1 MRSRDD
7 GKVIVLE
14 MFERSTLMTSSQE
27 NEQLEALLAPV
38 SQRMVYPPKHIF
50 QMPGETIDGIYYIK
64 SGRTKHYMDNNEGCF
79 KILYTLSSGWFFG
92 ETALFLGKET
102 SLYSQTETKTTI
114 YLIPAS
120 ETYRLMRENELFRDT
135 LLRCFAHK
143 MLILRYE
150 IGNLAFNSCKNRLK
164 RLFCAAVE
172 RENMTDPGWYN
183 LRIHYTHSEL
193 GEIVG
198 GARVTIS
205 RQLTELCNEGFIRI
219 INRRIQVSAEQY
231 HKYMQ
236 SSR

>member
-1 MRSRDD
+1 
-7 GKVIVLE
+7 
-14 MFERSTLMTSSQE
+14 
-27 NEQLEALLAPV
+27 
-38 SQRMVYPPKHIF
+38 
-50 QMPGETIDGIYYIK
+50 
-64 SGRTKHYMDNNEGCF
+64 
-79 KILYTLSSGWFFG
+79 
-92 ETALFLGKET
+92 
-102 SLYSQTETKTTI
+102 
-114 YLIPAS
+114 
-120 ETYRLMRENELFRDT
+120 MRENELFRDT